1 MSNVNLVPITIV
13 VLTYNEELNIVQSL
27 SNVLGW
33 AKDVIVL
40 DSGSTDRTIEIA
52 NNLGAKVIFR
62 KFDNFASQRSYAINE
77 WGSLNEWMFF
87 LDADE
92 YLMEDL
98 KLEILGLF
106 HEGKINNYDGYL
118 IKRRFYFMGKWIK
131 YGGYYPTW
139 ILRLFK
145 PNKAICE
152 REINEHIHISGR
164 IGKLAGDFV
173 DRNNKSF
180 SDWIIKHN
188 VYSDFEAVQ
197 LVNASPIE
205 SNFFGTQAERKSW
218 IRINI
223 WNKLLPPL
231 VRPFM
236 YFFYRYFL
244 RFGFMDG
251 KAGFIFHFMQG
262 LVFLLMIDIKYLEF
276 KLKNKLKI

>member
-1 MSNVNLVPITIV
+1 MREDYLVPITIV
-13 VLTYNEELNIVQSL
+13 ILTYNEELNIVQSL
-27 SNVLGW
+27 SNVLDW

-40 DSGSTDRTIEIA
+40 DSGSTDRTTEIA

-77 WGSLNEWMFF
+77 FGSMNEWMFF

-106 HEGKINNYDGYL
+106 YKGIINNYDGYL

-145 PNKAICE
+145 PNIAKCE

-164 IGKLAGDFV
+164 IGKLACDFV

-188 VYSDFEAVQ
+188 IYSDFEAVQ

-205 SNFFGTQAERKSW
+205 SNFFGSQAERKSW

-223 WNKLLPPL
+223 WNELLPPL

-236 YFFYRYFL
+236 YFIYRYFF

-276 KLKNKLKI
+276 KLKKK